1 MKRPQFHTDPMLG
14 DDPLDRKINKAA
26 VTRAWIL
33 RHPYYNYRHAPSDA
47 DAEEYARR
55 QSELQGVILSHLLN

>member
-1 MKRPQFHTDPMLG
+1 MLG
-14 DDPLDRKINKAA
+14 DNPLDRKINKAF

-33 RHPYYNYRHAPSDA
+33 RHPFYNYKHAPPSA

-55 QSELQGVILSHLLN
+55 QSLLQGRDLSFLLN